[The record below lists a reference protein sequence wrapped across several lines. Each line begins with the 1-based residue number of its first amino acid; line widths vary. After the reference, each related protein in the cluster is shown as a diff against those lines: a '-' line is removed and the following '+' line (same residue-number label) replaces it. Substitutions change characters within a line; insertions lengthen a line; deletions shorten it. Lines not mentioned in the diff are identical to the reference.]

1 MPFSTPNQK
10 QLDQKYLPK
19 VHALIILHACGLTR
33 CSGFG
38 SNSSGTEQYIAPSG
52 GSAPSSSFSGSTS
65 APGSGKYA
73 GFGNPEFQG
82 KDRSGSLDMSSIQDA
97 GAKAMSFMAEGL
109 SKLKGK
115 IDETAKQNASPTVG
129 SSSLYQN
136 PSTQVEFQQWRHHAS
151 TFPSLTLLSSR
162 PSAPS
167 LLAAVALQRIMLVVL
182 IEAATVT
189 PLLQRLLAP
198 PKALMAPLHR
208 LPAA

>member
-1 MPFSTPNQK
+1 
-10 QLDQKYLPK
+10 
-19 VHALIILHACGLTR
+19 
-33 CSGFG
+33 
-38 SNSSGTEQYIAPSG
+38 
-52 GSAPSSSFSGSTS
+52 
-65 APGSGKYA
+65 
-73 GFGNPEFQG
+73 
-82 KDRSGSLDMSSIQDA
+82 MSSIQDA

-136 PSTQVEFQQWRHHAS
+136 PSTQVEFQQLRHHAS

-189 PLLQRLLAP
+189 PLLQRRLAP